1 MAQQRAHTLFSTAAL
16 PYPRGMSRQFSR
28 PERPAARPLAA
39 RLRGAGLVALAL
51 ALAPLAA
58 PALANDSEAEIGM
71 GGIVV
76 LKQSRHIV
84 MESEDLLLSE
94 ALVRVSYRFRNPTA
108 RDIETTVAFPLPRQ
122 PRGMMARHYDED
134 RAQDWSGFGFATRI
148 DGAPV
153 RMRMIERAMI
163 GDRDVTDRVN
173 ALGLPL
179 FWPAELSRIEALDDE
194 RRAALL
200 AEGLLTNRDPAWP
213 DTLVPAWDLA
223 TFFVRDQVFP
233 ANSTVTV
240 EHEYVPMTGGS
251 VGGALYPSVRKE
263 SPEIL
268 ADYRRRYCVDQS
280 FLAGVDRR
288 LAAIKPGTSSH
299 MSETWLGYVL
309 SSGANWNGPIRDF
322 RLVVDKGEPD
332 NLVSFCMD
340 GVTKISPTRFEV
352 RKRDFTPKGD
362 LAVLIA
368 KYHRMEE

>member
-1 MAQQRAHTLFSTAAL
+1 MAAL
-16 PYPRGMSRQFSR
+16 FL
-28 PERPAARPLAA
+28 ALLPLA
-39 RLRGAGLVALAL
+39 
-51 ALAPLAA
+51 P
-58 PALANDSEAEIGM
+58 PALANDSEAEIGL
-71 GGIVV
+71 GGIVI
-76 LKQSRHIV
+76 LKQSRDIV
-84 MESEDLLLSE
+84 MESEGLFLSE
-94 ALVRVSYRFRNPTA
+94 ALVRVAYRFRNPTM
-108 RDIETTVAFPLPRQ
+108 RDIATTVAFPLPRQ
-122 PRGMMARHYDED
+122 PRGMMARFYDDD
-134 RAQDWSGFGFATRI
+134 RPQDWSGFGFATKI

-153 RMRMIERAMI
+153 AMRMIERAMI
-163 GDRDVTDRVN
+163 GERDVTERVR

-179 FWPAELSRIEALDDE
+179 FWPGQLAQIEALGDE
-194 RRAALL
+194 RRTALL
-200 AEGLLTNRDPAWP
+200 AEGLLTDRDPAWP

-233 ANSTVTV
+233 ANSTVSV

-268 ADYRRRYCVDQS
+268 ADYRQRYCVDGP

-288 LAAIKPGTSSH
+288 LAAMKPGTSSH

-322 RLVVDKGEPD
+322 RLVVDKGAAD

-352 RKRDFTPKGD
+352 RKRDFVPKRD
-362 LAVLIA
+362 LSVLIA
-368 KYHRMEE
+368 KFYMVEE